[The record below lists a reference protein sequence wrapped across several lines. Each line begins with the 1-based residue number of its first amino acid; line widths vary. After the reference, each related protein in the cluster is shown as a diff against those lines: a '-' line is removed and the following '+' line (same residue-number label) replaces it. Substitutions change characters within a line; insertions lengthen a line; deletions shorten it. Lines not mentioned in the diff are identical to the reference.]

1 MRWLLRLA
9 AVLLPLWGAD
19 AFNLPREAS
28 PEQVAQITAA
38 LPDAAPATP
47 LKPRRLLIFDVNVDY
62 GGHGSIPVANTAFT
76 LMGRKTGAFETVL
89 SRDPAV
95 FSKESLSTFDAVFLN
110 NTVGNPFTDPALR
123 QNLLEFVLGGGGLMG
138 VHGTTVGFTRW
149 AEGAKDD
156 WPEFGCMIGG
166 RGAAHRTQ
174 DEPLII
180 RNEEPSH
187 PIVGSFGPEF
197 QYASEF
203 FRVGEPYSRNR
214 VRVLLSI
221 DNDKSAKLQ
230 GVEQIQKFREDGDYA
245 LVWCRN
251 YGQGRV
257 LYSTFAHN
265 PHIFWDAGMLKFY
278 LAAAQ
283 FILGDLQAP
292 TIPSAKLTPAIR
304 AQEQLGWRLGV
315 EAYTFHKY
323 TLFESIDKVAELGL
337 PYMGGLNFQKVS
349 ADIPKN
355 LDPTLTDDELRQ
367 VRQKLDA
374 AGVRM
379 LTYYYQNIPGDEAGC
394 RKVFEFGRK
403 LGIETFLAEPKVADL
418 PAIDRFCQEYNIK
431 VGLHNHG
438 PDASPNYWSP
448 DVLLKACEG
457 RSPMIGACADV
468 GYWMRAGLDPIQE
481 IAKLKGRLITI
492 QMHDLDNVTAEGHD
506 VPWGTG
512 VGRTA
517 ELITT
522 MHKLGIQ
529 PVMYGLEYSYDW
541 LDSMPEIA
549 ETIQFFDHLALKTAG
564 ER

>member
-1 MRWLLRLA
+1 MRSLLRLA
-9 AVLLPLWGAD
+9 AVLLPLVSAS
-19 AFNLPREAS
+19 AFNLPREAA
-28 PEQVAQITAA
+28 PEQLARIEAA
-38 LPDAAPATP
+38 LPAAAPAKP

-62 GGHGSIPVANTAFT
+62 GGHGSIPTANTAFT

-95 FSKESLSTFDAVFLN
+95 FSKESLATFDAVFLN
-110 NTVGNPFTDPALR
+110 NNVGNPFTDPVLR
-123 QNLLEFVLGGGGLMG
+123 QNLLHFVLGGGGLMG
-138 VHGTTVGFTRW
+138 VHGTTVAFTRW
-149 AEGAKDD
+149 SEGAKDD
-156 WPEFGCMIGG
+156 WPEFGCLLGG
-166 RGAAHRTQ
+166 RGASHRTQ
-174 DEPLII
+174 DEPLVI
-180 RNEEPSH
+180 RNEDPAS
-187 PIVGSFGPEF
+187 PITASLGPEF

-203 FRVGEPYSRNR
+203 FRVGEPYSRHR
-214 VRVLLSI
+214 VHVLLSI
-221 DNDKSAKLQ
+221 DNEKSAKLQ
-230 GVEQIQKFREDGDYA
+230 GVDALQKFREDGDYA
-245 LVWCRN
+245 LAWCRN

-257 LYSTFAHN
+257 FYSTIAHA
-265 PHIFWDAGMLKFY
+265 PPIFWDPKMLEFY

-283 FILGDLQAP
+283 FVLGDLPAN
-292 TIPSAKLTPAIR
+292 TVPSARLTPAV
-304 AQEQLGWRLGV
+304 AAAEKLGWRLGV

-323 TLFESIDKVAELGL
+323 TLFEAIDKVSELGL
-337 PYMGGLNFQKVS
+337 PYLGGLNFQKVS
-349 ADIPKN
+349 AEINKT
-355 LDPTLTDDELRQ
+355 LDPNLTDDEIRQ

-374 AGVRM
+374 AGIRM

-418 PAIDRFCQEYNIK
+418 PAIDRFCNEYNIK

-438 PDASPNYWSP
+438 PDASPNYWRP

-468 GYWMRAGLDPIQE
+468 GYWMRAGLDPIEE

-492 QMHDLDNVTAEGHD
+492 QMHDLDAVTAEGHD

-522 MHKLGIQ
+522 MHQLGIR

-549 ETIQFFDHLALKTAG
+549 QTIKFFDALALQTVG
-564 ER
+564 QG